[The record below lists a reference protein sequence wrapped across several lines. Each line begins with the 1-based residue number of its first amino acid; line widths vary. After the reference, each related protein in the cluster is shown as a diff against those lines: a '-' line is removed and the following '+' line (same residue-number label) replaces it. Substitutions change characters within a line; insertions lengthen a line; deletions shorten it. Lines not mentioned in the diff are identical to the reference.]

1 MDEQRRWEEMP
12 VDCLV
17 AVFRRLG
24 LDDLSVAVPFVCK
37 SWLRAS
43 MDPGCWKVLNFHH
56 LDFLPWSSFARRFMA
71 RHALRSFSFSG
82 FMKVAVARSH
92 GSAVELRFP
101 PVFGASLQD
110 LVYASIK
117 CPRLRILSL
126 PDLTLADE
134 AHIPEMVGKWKDLE
148 RLEMGT
154 KPSTFSTMV
163 SEISRNCD
171 NFTALRVSGSI
182 EKEDAWAVVNSLPE
196 LKHLEL
202 CKSYLTKAEL
212 MVIMNGCRKLER
224 LSVRNCLGFE
234 ADEEVLRTG
243 SGIKAFEHEGS
254 KLLDD
259 SGYETDEPDY
269 HHEYF
274 LLPHCSCHI

>member
-1 MDEQRRWEEMP
+1 M
-12 VDCLV
+12 
-17 AVFRRLG
+17 
-24 LDDLSVAVPFVCK
+24 
-37 SWLRAS
+37 
-43 MDPGCWKVLNFHH
+43 
-56 LDFLPWSSFARRFMA
+56 
-71 RHALRSFSFSG
+71 
-82 FMKVAVARSH
+82 
-92 GSAVELRFP
+92 
-101 PVFGASLQD
+101 
-110 LVYASIK
+110 
-117 CPRLRILSL
+117 
-126 PDLTLADE
+126 ADE

-163 SEISRNCD
+163 SEISRNCG

-182 EKEDAWAVVNSLPE
+182 KKEDAWAVVNSLPE

-202 CKSYLTKAEL
+202 SKSYLTKAEL